1 MVGSERILL
10 VEDDQNQVRLI
21 EHVFRQGRV
30 SNPICAVTSAEEA
43 ISYLSG
49 NGKYSDREDYPLPC
63 LLLLDLKLPGA
74 SGFDLLNWVRAN
86 PKFQRLPVVVL
97 TNSTNNSDIDR
108 AYALGANSYLAKPV
122 ELDAFR
128 AVVKAINAYW
138 IILAE
143 KPKI

>member
-30 SNPICAVTSAEEA
+30 SNPVCAVTSAEDA
-43 ISYLSG
+43 MSYLSG
-49 NGKYSDREDYPLPC
+49 TGKYSDRDEYPFPC

-108 AYALGANSYLAKPV
+108 AYSLGANSYLTKPV
-122 ELDAFR
+122 ELDGFR

>member
-74 SGFDLLNWVRAN
+74 SGFDFLNWVRAN